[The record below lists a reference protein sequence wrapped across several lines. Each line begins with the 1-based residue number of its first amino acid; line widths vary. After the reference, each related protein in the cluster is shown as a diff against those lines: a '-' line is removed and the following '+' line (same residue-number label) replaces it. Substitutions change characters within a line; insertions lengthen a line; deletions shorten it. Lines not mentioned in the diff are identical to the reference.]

1 MEIIKNSGLKLI
13 KTRLKNNHIGLN
25 ELIGKLTD
33 LKKVIVICGPTC
45 TGKSRVGIIMAKLLG
60 TDIISVDSMQVYK
73 GMDIGTD
80 KYNTE
85 YYGIKQFMTDIFE
98 PDHNLSVIEFR
109 EICNV
114 IIEKKFFQ
122 KGKIPLLVGGS
133 GLYIKG
139 VINGMDKVP
148 GENNEVRK
156 RLKEEIKSS
165 DIKKYYLKLKKI
177 DPEYTK
183 KISENDRRRIIRAL
197 EVYEITGLPFSS
209 IQNTWKNKK
218 SAYNAIFI
226 GLKMERERLY
236 KHIEKRVEAMF
247 EKGLVSEVKR
257 LVEKGY
263 EDCNSI
269 LQAVG
274 YKEVFKHL
282 KGETTLESCTTEVK
296 KNTRRLA
303 KKQLTWFNSEPKI
316 NWIRA
321 DNYDNIFNLTGDI
334 FKIIQMSTK
343 SGKN

>member
-1 MEIIKNSGLKLI
+1 MEIIKNSGLKSI

-45 TGKSRVGIIMAKLLG
+45 TGKSKVGIIMAKLLG

-85 YYGIKQFMTDIFE
+85 NHGIKQFMTDIFE

-109 EICNV
+109 EICND
-114 IIEKKFFQ
+114 IIDKNFFK

-148 GENNEVRK
+148 GENNKVRK
-156 RLKEEIKSS
+156 RLEEEIKSN

-177 DPEYTK
+177 DPEYAK

-197 EVYEITGLPFSS
+197 EVHEISGLPFSS
-209 IQNTWKNKK
+209 LQNTWKNKK
-218 SAYNAIFI
+218 SAYDAIFI

-236 KHIEKRVEAMF
+236 KNIEKRVEAMF

-263 EDCNSI
+263 ENCNSI

-274 YKEVFKHL
+274 YKEVLKYL
-282 KGETTLESCTTEVK
+282 KGEITLDSCTTEVK

-316 NWIRA
+316 NWIRV